1 MERGPLKR
9 IQAQVG
15 LAHLLLELSF
25 EEANAGT
32 RFHASSMWRRAF
44 GTSFD
49 MSSASNSGTVVAE
62 FVLRLA
68 QEE

>member
-32 RFHASSMWRRAF
+32 SLLSQKY
-44 GTSFD
+44 
-49 MSSASNSGTVVAE
+49 VA
-62 FVLRLA
+62 
-68 QEE
+68 